1 VTGEYVGPLKR
12 SGTGQQRTRVVV
24 TTTYVVKHDD
34 PKGLADAMKDLRG
47 SATVS
52 VHCSRYSV
60 DPVRNSTRVWLA
72 KEDEQ

>member
-1 VTGEYVGPLKR
+1 MTEEYVGPLKG
-12 SGTGQQRTRVVV
+12 SGAGPQRTRVVV

-47 SATVS
+47 GATVS

-60 DPVRNSTRVWLA
+60 DPVRNSTSVWLT